1 MITLPNRSLSQ
12 DESFFTNSAYGWKG
26 CFFTARNQSQ
36 AGCWACVNWSE
47 TTLSFL
53 GFPQFWEIPNPPLF
67 GCGCFFLWSQ
77 HQQPVSWRTIFFWGG
92 GGWRSCW
99 STNMFL
105 IFICSPL
112 QKPCLFSG
120 RSQPV
125 MFGFSRGVYK
135 CEFLNPVKPWKN
147 HTNLKITC
155 LHFGFPAKPVKLVD
169 GLCETKTQGFG
180 HRCWLQRK
188 WHI

>member
-1 MITLPNRSLSQ
+1 MNPSLPTQHMVERDVFSQLEINLKLDVGHAWTGRKQHYLFLGSLSFERSPILLYLAV
-12 DESFFTNSAYGWKG
+12 DVFFCDPNINSQFREEL
-26 CFFTARNQSQ
+26 FF
-36 AGCWACVNWSE
+36 
-47 TTLSFL
+47 
-53 GFPQFWEIPNPPLF
+53 F
-67 GCGCFFLWSQ
+67 G
-77 HQQPVSWRTIFFWGG
+77 GG